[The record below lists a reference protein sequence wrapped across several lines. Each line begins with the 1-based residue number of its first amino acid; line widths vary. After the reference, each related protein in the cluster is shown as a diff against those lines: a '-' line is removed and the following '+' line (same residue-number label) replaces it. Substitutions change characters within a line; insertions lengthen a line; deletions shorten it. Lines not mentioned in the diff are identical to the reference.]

1 MSHDEYAAKAAM
13 FRPLDYVAY
22 LHRSGVC
29 HPDIKPEIIER
40 KILPLLAVN
49 SGHDLFATIK

>member
-1 MSHDEYAAKAAM
+1 MTLDECAAKAAM

-29 HPDIKPEIIER
+29 HPDIKPE
-40 KILPLLAVN
+40 
-49 SGHDLFATIK
+49 

>member
-1 MSHDEYAAKAAM
+1 MTLDECAAKAALV
-13 FRPLDYVAY
+13 RPLDYGAY

-40 KILPLLAVN
+40 KILPPLAVN